1 MFSCTIQPRLSSQ
14 IRPIFSRRYS
24 PRLGGAALHRLLP
37 SYGSRT
43 TSNSSKES
51 PDTLTPGIHAQKH
64 IPLLDTCKEN
74 YQPVRQNPEKDTVS
88 PVSSLLQPPNPSIQ
102 ETLPDSPSRGRPM
115 SEWEQRKATK
125 EAERIK
131 RIEDSFNESSWV
143 KPESPWGFLVY
154 RAVYGKESDEPFQRM
169 LSLLRKSVTDPKTD
183 RTPSTFRPVKV
194 DPNYELTVIEDEERF
209 AGADTHTIRDAFQE
223 WVAGDLPPRVRHPQF
238 AGGID
243 NIRAVIKSGWNDSD
257 EYVPDRP
264 IHPSV
269 LAPPRWGFC
278 LLVDDFCLRSL
289 DLTIR
294 DPDAPMVKLVTLLYS
309 RGRCENI
316 AEGWADGE
324 TDDPQEDVGWVYM
337 YANDYESC
345 YAFLH
350 DPGNW
355 DEEALFMRPSKD
367 DHPLAYYLS

>member
-1 MFSCTIQPRLSSQ
+1 M
-14 IRPIFSRRYS
+14 
-24 PRLGGAALHRLLP
+24 LP
-37 SYGSRT
+37 SHGSRT
-43 TSNSSKES
+43 TSNSSKEGLN
-51 PDTLTPGIHAQKH
+51 TLTSGTQAQKH
-64 IPLLDTCKEN
+64 VPLLKTSKN
-74 YQPVRQNPEKDTVS
+74 NSQPVRQNPEVDTVS
-88 PVSSLLQPPNPSIQ
+88 PITTNSREPLLDLPNH
-102 ETLPDSPSRGRPM
+102 GRPLGA
-115 SEWEQRKATK
+115 WEREKASK

-131 RIEDSFNESSWV
+131 RIEDHFNESSWV

-169 LSLLRKSVTDPKTD
+169 LSLLRKSVTDPKRD
-183 RTPSTFRPVKV
+183 RTPSRFRPSIKV
-194 DPNYELTVIEDEERF
+194 DPDYELTVIEDEERF
-209 AGADTHTIRDAFQE
+209 AGADTHTIRDAFQK
-223 WVAGDLPPRVRHPQF
+223 WVADDLPPRVRHPQS

-243 NIRAVIKSGWNDSD
+243 NIRAVIKSGWDDSD

-264 IHPSV
+264 IHPSL

-289 DLTIR
+289 DFTIR
-294 DPDAPMVKLVTLLYS
+294 DPDAPTVKLVTLFYS

-324 TDDPQEDVGWVYM
+324 TDDPREDVGWVYM

-350 DPGNW
+350 DPGEW

-367 DHPLAYYLS
+367 EHPLANYLA